1 MDSKGL
7 RELTDIYLKEISADT
22 ALRASRE
29 ADKARGKAAAGGD
42 REKAKAKAAQAS
54 RLYKASAEKRKKEP
68 VAIADRSYPKGKGA
82 SYQED
87 KDWGY
92 DEDGNSLNP
101 VDIEKREREDDD
113 LAGAPNKKGKKK
125 AKKDF
130 DGDGKLE
137 SPEGEYKGSKDKAI
151 KKAMK
156 KESNEIIT
164 ALRGLVEKKNESYN
178 ESVGTAIDKTLG
190 AAGEIADTAIKLPAK
205 AVGYAKGLK
214 KGLKKASK
222 EGEDKAASSSSPKE
236 EMELLNKLVESGQFT
251 QEEIDAIVEADRLG
265 KLEESEKVAQGA
277 LKKAQ
282 KLGAERRKREGVN
295 RGIGKNERAGYK
307 LSQAARSSDS
317 SLETQ
322 RTKKKRPAGDDT
334 SQIGHY
340 KKRDE
345 KVTVGKKGKPL
356 KQAKYKLS
364 LSQRVDH
371 HASQRENLKDPKKNP
386 KHEANKK

>member
-156 KESNEIIT
+156 KESTEIVI
-164 ALRGLVEKKNESYN
+164 ALRGLVEKNNESYS

-205 AVGYAKGLK
+205 AVGYVKGLK
-214 KGLKKASK
+214 KGLKKAAK
-222 EGEDKAASSSSPKE
+222 KGENKANESYEPDE
-236 EMELLNKLVESGQFT
+236 ILCNLVESGKFT
-251 QEEIDAIVEADRLG
+251 MEEVANIVGIEIDEAQTAYEKARKAAARRAADR
-265 KLEESEKVAQGA
+265 
-277 LKKAQ
+277 
-282 KLGAERRKREGVN
+282 N
-295 RGIGKNERAGYK
+295 
-307 LSQAARSSDS
+307 AARRRGEMGGRMER
-317 SLETQ
+317 ETY
-322 RTKKKRPAGDDT
+322 TNEAGKEM
-334 SQIGHY
+334 HY
-340 KKRDE
+340 K
-345 KVTVGKKGKPL
+345 GYS
-356 KQAKYKLS
+356 A
-364 LSQRVDH
+364 
-371 HASQRENLKDPKKNP
+371 
-386 KHEANKK
+386 